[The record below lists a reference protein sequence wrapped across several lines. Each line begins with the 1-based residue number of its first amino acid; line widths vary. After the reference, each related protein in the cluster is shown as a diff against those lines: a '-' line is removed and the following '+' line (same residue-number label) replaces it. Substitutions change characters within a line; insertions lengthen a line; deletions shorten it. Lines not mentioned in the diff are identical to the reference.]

1 SWKRRTLNLTLGRIP
16 GLLDGWLHLQVQK
29 GSNTHPET
37 IVAEYLE
44 RLHAMEETV
53 SESDDIV
60 TQLIN
65 ESTEDK

>member
-1 SWKRRTLNLTLGRIP
+1 MFELEAPSRL
-16 GLLDGWLHLQVQK
+16 QK

-44 RLHAMEETV
+44 RLHAIEETV
-53 SESDDIV
+53 SESDNIV